1 MLIIKHRINTI
12 SELKKTPKIFGV
24 EIDLRS
30 NKKNIYLH
38 HNPFLKGVSLTN
50 WVKHY
55 DHKLIVLNVK
65 EEGLE
70 SKIIKIL
77 KKNKIKNYF
86 FHDQTF
92 STLLKNKRKTKVSIR
107 TSEYEDLKKKNYLF
121 RYIKWLW
128 VDHFNKFELNKQLY
142 NLLKKQKV
150 KICIVSPELINI
162 KYIKKIIL
170 LKKILKAKNYIIDAV
185 CTKKPDLWLD

>member
-70 SKIIKIL
+70 SNIIKIL

-150 KICIVSPELINI
+150 KICIVSPELINK

>member
-38 HNPFLKGVSLTN
+38 HNPFLKGVPLTN

-70 SKIIKIL
+70 SNIIKIL

-150 KICIVSPELINI
+150 KICIVSPELINK